1 MPPDAPV
8 SLPPTGSATVPN
20 DALILLVGPAGAGKT
35 TWAEA
40 RFIPSQVLSSDAF
53 RAMVADDPADQ
64 SATREAFS
72 LLHAV
77 ARSRLRRGLVTV
89 VDATNLLVSARRPLI
104 ELARRAQRPVVAV
117 VFEVPLSELL
127 ARNARRERVVPEET
141 VRWHHHLMTDAL
153 LALPAEGF
161 IAIIRT

>member
-8 SLPPTGSATVPN
+8 SLPK

-40 RFIPSQVLSSDAF
+40 RFTPSQVLSSDAF
-53 RAMVADDPADQ
+53 REMVADDPADQ
-64 SATREAFS
+64 GATRDAFS

-77 ARSRLRRGLVTV
+77 ARARLRRGLLTV
-89 VDATNLLVSARRPLI
+89 VDATNLLVSARRPLV
-104 ELARRAQRPVVAV
+104 ELARRAQRPLVAV
-117 VFEVPLSELL
+117 VFEVPLPELL

-141 VRWHHHLMTDAL
+141 VRWHHHLMQDAL
-153 LALPAEGF
+153 LALPAEGY
-161 IAIIRT
+161 IAIIRA